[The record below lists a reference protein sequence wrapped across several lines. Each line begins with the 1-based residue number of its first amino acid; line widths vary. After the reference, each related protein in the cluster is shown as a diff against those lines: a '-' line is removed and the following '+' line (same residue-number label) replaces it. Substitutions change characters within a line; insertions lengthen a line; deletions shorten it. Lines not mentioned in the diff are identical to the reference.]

1 MGRGRGRAAGYDD
14 QREAIL
20 ERAAFLFAHKGYAST
35 SMNQVADACGLS
47 KATLY
52 HYYRDK
58 YALLVSIAEGHVSRL
73 EEVVRDVLARPLE
86 PDACLRMLIREVLM
100 EYAHAQ
106 DAHRVLTEDVRFLE
120 APDRER
126 VLDKEREL
134 VRAFS
139 EVVLAVRPELKRAS
153 LGKPLTMFLFGMIN
167 WMFTWVRAD
176 GALDYDAL
184 APLVADLFVG
194 GLATV
199 TAPRRRR
206 RARAEV

>member
-1 MGRGRGRAAGYDD
+1 MGRGRGRATGYDD

-20 ERAAFLFAHKGYAST
+20 EHAAFLFARQGYAST

-58 YALLVSIAEGHVSRL
+58 YALLVSIAEGHVSHL
-73 EEVVRDVLARPLE
+73 EAVVRGVLAQALE
-86 PDACLRMLIREVLM
+86 PEARLRMLIREVLV

-120 APDRER
+120 AQDQER
-126 VLDKEREL
+126 VLGKERWL

-139 EVVLAVRPELKRAS
+139 EVVLAVRPDLKRAS
-153 LGKPLTMFLFGMIN
+153 MGKPLTMFLFGMIN

-176 GALDYDAL
+176 GPLDYDAL
-184 APLVADLFVG
+184 APVVADLFVG
-194 GLATV
+194 GLSTV
-199 TAPRRRR
+199 AAPRKRPKPRD
-206 RARAEV
+206 

>member
-1 MGRGRGRAAGYDD
+1 MGRSRGRAAGYDD

-20 ERAAFLFAHKGYAST
+20 EQAAFLFARKGYAST
-35 SMNQVADACGLS
+35 SMNEVAEACGLS

-52 HYYRDK
+52 HYFRDK

-73 EEVVRDVLARPLE
+73 EEVVGDVLSRALE
-86 PDACLRMLIREVLM
+86 PEARLRALIREVLV

-120 APDRER
+120 APDQER
-126 VLDKEREL
+126 ILGKERWL

-139 EVVLAVRPELKRAS
+139 EVVLAVRPDLKRAS

-184 APLVADLFVG
+184 APVVIDLFVG
-194 GLATV
+194 GLGTV
-199 TAPRRRR
+199 AAPRRR
-206 RARAEV
+206 AKASD